1 MKQIQLIVLL
11 LFCKAL
17 VAQSLQVEVY
27 EAKSQAPLA
36 GVAVFLHETEQGFIS
51 SERGKVQVE
60 GLKPGHYHIHFEKEG
75 YRAVDQ
81 ELYFPEEKQLVVYLS
96 PSFIELNEVLV
107 EESFSRKGNKKTS
120 LNVQTVNADLQN
132 QISANSVGEALES
145 LPGISAL
152 NTGVGIAKPV
162 IRGFMG
168 NRVSVL
174 DQGIKQEGQQWGLD
188 HGLEIDPFQAQRM
201 ELVKGPQALQYGSDA
216 IGGVLKILPDA
227 LPRPGFSGNTAGVFR
242 SNNNTF
248 GASAEANYREEQ
260 HFISGRLSFQKY
272 ADFKAPAQTFTYN
285 GFVLPITDNTL
296 KNTAGQLLS
305 YRLHY
310 GVQKPGYSSRYLFSH
325 FQQQV
330 GLYPGATG
338 IPRAF
343 DVGSIGDINNIELP
357 NQQVQHTKFYTKQN
371 IKIGGHWLRI
381 DAGYQH
387 NDRAENS
394 LPHNHGFEELDSSN
408 TLALGLLLQTF
419 SLNAN
424 YSWHNQWAEFTV
436 GTSQQYQL
444 NQRSGFE
451 YLIPDYQSYNGG
463 AFLLG
468 EGELA
473 EKWFWN
479 GGLRMDY
486 GQVSAPVSTTRW
498 WNNIDSI
505 VQRSPEIGRSFFNY
519 ALAAG
524 LAYNPTD
531 KWNIKANLAR
541 SFRIPVIAELAS
553 NGVHHGTFRHEV
565 GDAGLN
571 SEKGWQLDLGLSYQS
586 QRFYAQLSPFA
597 NYFNNFIF
605 LRPSGRF
612 SQLPEAGQL
621 YTYAQAEVLQG
632 GSELFVDWHFFEQ
645 LHWSNALEW
654 VVSQNLET
662 NLPLPFTPPI
672 SNLMSVKWE
681 VENENSEWHVGLDW
695 RYTAEQNRVDRNENK
710 TPAYQLFHFKAGYN
724 FTLWRKEWQLNFAVQ
739 NLFDTFYL
747 RHLSRYRILNLP
759 EQGRNTVLGLK
770 LAL

>member
-1 MKQIQLIVLL
+1 MKQIQLIILL
-11 LFCKAL
+11 LFCKVL

-27 EAKSQAPLA
+27 QAQSQKPLA
-36 GVAVFLHETEQGFIS
+36 NVAVFLHETEQRFTS
-51 SERGKVQVE
+51 SERGRVEVQ

-81 ELYFPEEKQLVVYLS
+81 ELYFPEQKHLVVYLT

-120 LNVQTVNADLQN
+120 LNVQSVNADLEN
-132 QISANSVGEALES
+132 QISANSVGEALEN

-168 NRVSVL
+168 NRVAVL
-174 DQGIKQEGQQWGLD
+174 DQGIRQEGQQWGLD

-216 IGGVLKILPDA
+216 IGGVLKILPDP
-227 LPRPGFSGNTAGVFR
+227 LPRPGFSGNAATIYR
-242 SNNNTF
+242 SNNSTY
-248 GASAEANYREEQ
+248 GASAEANYREQQ
-260 HFISGRLSFQKY
+260 HFLSGRLSYQKY
-272 ADFKAPAQTFTYN
+272 SDFTVPAQTFTYN
-285 GFVLPITDNTL
+285 GFILPITNNTL

-305 YRLHY
+305 YRLNY
-310 GVQKPGYSSRYLFSH
+310 GVQKPDYSARYLFSH

-343 DVGSIGDINNIELP
+343 DVGNIGNTRDIQLP
-357 NQQVQHTKFYTKQN
+357 NQQVRHTKFYTKQN

-381 DAGYQH
+381 DAGYQR

-408 TLALGLLLQTF
+408 TLALGLLLQTL

-424 YSWHNQWAEFTV
+424 YGWHNQWAEFTV
-436 GTSQQYQL
+436 GTSQQYKF
-444 NQRSGFE
+444 NQRNGFE
-451 YLIPDYQSYNGG
+451 YLIPDFQSYNGG

-468 EGELA
+468 EGEFA

-479 GGLRMDY
+479 GGLRLDY
-486 GQVSAPVSTTRW
+486 GHINAPESTAPW
-498 WNNIDSI
+498 WNNFDSI
-505 VQRSPEIGRSFFNY
+505 VQRSPAIDRSFLNY

-524 LAYNPTD
+524 LAYNPSQE
-531 KWNIKANLAR
+531 WNLKANLAR

-565 GDAGLN
+565 GDAQLD

-586 QRFYAQLSPFA
+586 QRIYVQLSPFA
-597 NYFNNFIF
+597 NYFNNFIY

-621 YTYAQAEVLQG
+621 YTYAQAEVFQG
-632 GSELFVDWHFFEQ
+632 GSELFVDWHFLEQ

-654 VVSQNLET
+654 VISQNLET
-662 NLPLPFTPPI
+662 NLPLPFTPPL

-681 VENENSEWHVGLDW
+681 VENEKSEWHIGLDW
-695 RYTAEQNRVDRNENK
+695 RYTAAQNRVDRNENT
-710 TPAYQLFHFKAGYN
+710 TPAYQLFHFKSGYN
-724 FTLWRKEWQLNFAVQ
+724 FTLWRKEWQLNFTVQ

-759 EQGRNTVLGLK
+759 EQGRNIVLGLK